1 MAAHLNGR
9 RVLITREAEKAKALA
24 DAVVARGGIPVIFP
38 TIEIAP
44 PKDPKPLH
52 DAVKNLALYDWVAV
66 SSKNGVAALK
76 AALAV
81 TGVHITGAHIDG
93 PRFLAV
99 GEGTAQALEEIGV
112 DNPIFPARQDADG
125 LLALMLT
132 LLTDQDPSHK
142 RALVIRAEVGRD
154 VLIDGLR
161 AAGVQVDFVVG
172 YTTSFASPSQEA
184 ISTLLAQK
192 APEIALFMSP
202 SAFNGLMAILGEP
215 FNEWLKDC
223 QTVAIGAVTKQ
234 AMTDAG
240 FPPDA
245 TASKP
250 TIEAMLDC
258 IK

>member
-125 LLALMLT
+125 MLALMLT
-132 LLTDQDPSHK
+132 LLTDQDSSHK
-142 RALVIRAEVGRD
+142 RALVIRAEVGRCLD
-154 VLIDGLR
+154 RWPSRCRRAGGFCGRLHDQFCKPKPGSHFN
-161 AAGVQVDFVVG
+161 AAG
-172 YTTSFASPSQEA
+172 P
-184 ISTLLAQK
+184 K
-192 APEIALFMSP
+192 
-202 SAFNGLMAILGEP
+202 SA
-215 FNEWLKDC
+215 
-223 QTVAIGAVTKQ
+223 
-234 AMTDAG
+234 
-240 FPPDA
+240 
-245 TASKP
+245 
-250 TIEAMLDC
+250 
-258 IK
+258 